1 MFEHHTKPMLPRA
14 AYLRRLVRHGFMA
27 LLIVLASLAAGIVG
41 YHFFEGLSWIDAF
54 VNAAMILGGMGPVNE
69 LHATA
74 GKVFAG
80 FYALYSGIVFLV
92 AAGVL
97 FAPVLHRFLHHFH
110 LEISAVDTKQDV
122 HRQKR
127 D

>member
-74 GKVFAG
+74 GKLFAG
-80 FYALYSGIVFLV
+80 FYALYSGIVSLV
-92 AAGVL
+92 VPRGRRSIVCPSRTPL
-97 FAPVLHRFLHHFH
+97 FTSLSLGDIRG
-110 LEISAVDTKQDV
+110 
-122 HRQKR
+122 
-127 D
+127 